1 VNNERPIYITLLLVL
16 ATLAFCSA
24 FATAHTHDDVC
35 DVVQASFVTL
45 TKSQDPV
52 YPRDIEPS
60 SGSTMLEGIQT
71 SSGSIMLKGIGSS
84 PLAKMEL
91 REDEVSKRGYV
102 LSRYDGSS
110 LQLKR
115 ASFQQCDA
123 LGRRHVAAARR
134 ADALRPYQPPSR
146 PRRGYLAS
154 IASPSAQ
161 RNCRRPFKT
170 FGGPLSVPSPLPN
183 ARPIVTLMPRS

>member
-1 VNNERPIYITLLLVL
+1 MNNERSIYITLLLVL

-24 FATAHTHDDVC
+24 FATAQTHDDVC
-35 DVVQASFVTL
+35 DMVQASFVTL

-91 REDEVSKRGYV
+91 REDEVSDLISQQAKYSRDHFLPECDWKGNAQPMAFGSTV
-102 LSRYDGSS
+102 VKFSNPIFSSNSQLAVTNVSFVPSSRYGPNVVGGQGHICV
-110 LQLKR
+110 LR
-115 ASFQQCDA
+115 RVASGWLAQC
-123 LGRRHVAAARR
+123 LTTWI
-134 ADALRPYQPPSR
+134 Q
-146 PRRGYLAS
+146 
-154 IASPSAQ
+154 
-161 RNCRRPFKT
+161 
-170 FGGPLSVPSPLPN
+170 
-183 ARPIVTLMPRS
+183 

>member
-1 VNNERPIYITLLLVL
+1 VNNQRSIYITLLLVL

-24 FATAHTHDDVC
+24 FATAQTHDDVC

-91 REDEVSKRGYV
+91 REDEVSDLISQQAKY
-102 LSRYDGSS
+102 SRDHF
-110 LQLKR
+110 LPE
-115 ASFQQCDA
+115 CD
-123 LGRRHVAAARR
+123 
-134 ADALRPYQPPSR
+134 
-146 PRRGYLAS
+146 
-154 IASPSAQ
+154 
-161 RNCRRPFKT
+161 
-170 FGGPLSVPSPLPN
+170 
-183 ARPIVTLMPRS
+183 

>member
-91 REDEVSKRGYV
+91 REDEVSDLISQQAKY
-102 LSRYDGSS
+102 SRDHFLPECDWKGNAQPMAFGSTVVKFS
-110 LQLKR
+110 NPIFPQIHN
-115 ASFQQCDA
+115 QQIRSQC
-123 LGRRHVAAARR
+123 GW
-134 ADALRPYQPPSR
+134 R
-146 PRRGYLAS
+146 PRAYLRFAKGRFRLARTVLDDLDP
-154 IASPSAQ
+154 IASRTWCPK
-161 RNCRRPFKT
+161 R
-170 FGGPLSVPSPLPN
+170 
-183 ARPIVTLMPRS
+183 

>member
-1 VNNERPIYITLLLVL
+1 VNNERSIYITLLLVL

-24 FATAHTHDDVC
+24 FATAQTHDDVC

-91 REDEVSKRGYV
+91 REDEVSKYSRDHFLPECDWKGNAQPMAFGSTV
-102 LSRYDGSS
+102 VKFSNPIFSSNSQLAVTNVSFVPSSRYGPNVVGGQGHICV
-110 LQLKR
+110 LR
-115 ASFQQCDA
+115 RVASGWLAQC
-123 LGRRHVAAARR
+123 LTTWI
-134 ADALRPYQPPSR
+134 Q
-146 PRRGYLAS
+146 
-154 IASPSAQ
+154 
-161 RNCRRPFKT
+161 
-170 FGGPLSVPSPLPN
+170 
-183 ARPIVTLMPRS
+183 